1 MAKRRV
7 ANPLAFAVLGSLNE
21 RPMHP
26 YEISTIL
33 RARGKDQS
41 IKLNYGSLYS
51 VVGALEKH
59 GLIEARETV
68 REGNRPERTI
78 YGITE
83 AGRAEFEDWLTELL
97 GTPVREYSQL
107 EAGLAYLP
115 GLSPSRVIE
124 LLEQRGAA
132 LQATVAELETL
143 HASPEL
149 KALPRLFLVESE
161 YRLAVL
167 RAELAYVTALATE
180 IRDGTLDG
188 VRFWRRGYELAEAG
202 QATLGEMI
210 ADPERYLGEEGDWLK
225 QLPRESL

>member
-7 ANPLAFAVLGSLNE
+7 ANPLAFAVLGSLSE

-33 RARGKDQS
+33 RTRGKDQS

-78 YGITE
+78 YRITE
-83 AGRAEFEDWLTELL
+83 AGQAEFEDWLAELL

-115 GLSPSRVIE
+115 GLSPSRVVE

-132 LQATVAELETL
+132 LQATVAELEAV

-161 YRLAVL
+161 YRLAML
-167 RAELAYVTALATE
+167 KAELAYVTGLAAE

-188 VRFWRRGYELAEAG
+188 VRFWRRGYELVEAG
-202 QATLGEMI
+202 QATLGEML
-210 ADPERYLGEEGDWLK
+210 ADPEQYFGEEAAWLK
-225 QLPRESL
+225 HLPRESL

>member
-161 YRLAVL
+161 YRLAML
-167 RAELAYVTALATE
+167 RAELAYVTELATE